1 MNAFENG
8 FFIFFLLGM
17 LVVAT
22 HETENCSKVD
32 TKIVLEKIICKYQV
46 EERMK

>member
-1 MNAFENG
+1 MKAFENG

-17 LVVAT
+17 VVAT
-22 HETENCSKVD
+22 HETENCSKVN